1 MVVESKIPAHHTVL
15 SDFKLASSANLPTS
29 RTNSFFDKMNKEFF
43 RPRGLYCLIM
53 TWNPELSDAPS
64 TAIDVNSLVSKASS
78 NGNADAFTRLFHR
91 FKSSDGKTYGNIFQ
105 DVAPLVFP
113 EIDELA
119 SDENAGKKLS
129 KLKRKKEFVGGYLD
143 RRAQAK
149 FVSVER
155 TLRNRYT
162 MYSTNRP
169 LDSR

>member
-1 MVVESKIPAHHTVL
+1 
-15 SDFKLASSANLPTS
+15 
-29 RTNSFFDKMNKEFF
+29 
-43 RPRGLYCLIM
+43 M

-64 TAIDVNSLVSKASS
+64 TAIDVNSFVSKASS
-78 NGNADAFTRLFHR
+78 NENADAFTRLFHR

-129 KLKRKKEFVGGYLD
+129 KLRRKKEFVGGYLD

-155 TLRNRYT
+155 TLHDRCA
-162 MYSTNRP
+162 MYRTDIP